1 MVRPMRDE
9 KLSRLLTMCLQI
21 SAFSEKFPSYF
32 GSMTGDETT
41 KIDKLTEEKLS
52 VALWLGGGPLF
63 LSAVA

>member
-1 MVRPMRDE
+1 
-9 KLSRLLTMCLQI
+9 MCLQI
-21 SAFSEKFPSYF
+21 SAFSEKFTSYL